1 MLSRLHRG
9 TRRVSSR
16 PSVKR
21 RREPVVNGEQLGG
34 GKWVSERLT
43 DIGRVAGQ
51 GGGELVGHG
60 CCGPG
65 KGQWTDGDGCGR
77 EPREGK
83 GTKCRDEGL

>member
-16 PSVKR
+16 LSVKR

-34 GKWVSERLT
+34 GQWVSERLT
-43 DIGRVAGQ
+43 DIGRVTGQ
-51 GGGELVGHG
+51 GGGELVGHD
-60 CCGPG
+60 CREPG
-65 KGQWTDGDGCGR
+65 KGRWTDGDGGGR

-83 GTKCRDEGL
+83 GDQVSRRGL